1 MYPQDPSKRFGA
13 SLGALSS
20 GRTGIM
26 VMGTTNLQLA
36 TVIAVRYSAAR
47 RQFGPEGASGRE
59 NSVLEYQMQQC
70 RLFPYLAAA
79 YVHHALSM
87 SFFQVR
93 LNEMKRDSICFIPP
107 PVAKKCSCL
116 FAYIG

>member
-1 MYPQDPSKRFGA
+1 MYYAFFTINLSSVTTRYFLNYGTFQDPSKRFGA

-36 TVIAVRYSAAR
+36 VVIATRYSAAR
-47 RQFGPEGASGRE
+47 RQFGPENTRGAE
-59 NSVLEYQMQQC
+59 QSVIEYQMQQC

-87 SFFQVR
+87 SFFQASR
-93 LNEMKRDSICFIPP
+93 SLKS
-107 PVAKKCSCL
+107 
-116 FAYIG
+116 